1 MFMSL
6 TEVPRVEW
14 QCIGVTLFSPTEVQ
28 KKKKKSNFIK
38 QMLCPP
44 FKKQLTCLKEAN
56 VHTMFQHILS
66 NSHFF

>member
-28 KKKKKSNFIK
+28 KKKKK
-38 QMLCPP
+38 
-44 FKKQLTCLKEAN
+44 
-56 VHTMFQHILS
+56 
-66 NSHFF
+66 